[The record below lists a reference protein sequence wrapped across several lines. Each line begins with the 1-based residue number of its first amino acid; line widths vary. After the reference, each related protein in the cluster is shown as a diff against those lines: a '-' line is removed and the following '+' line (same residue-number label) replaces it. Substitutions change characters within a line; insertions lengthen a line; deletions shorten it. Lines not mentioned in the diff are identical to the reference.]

1 MSHLSTVPLGA
12 LPSRTSLST
21 GAVATYPPASI
32 PPCSWWCRLVS
43 WAIR

>member
-12 LPSRTSLST
+12 RPSEISRST
-21 GAVATYPPASI
+21 GAVAAYPPAAV

-43 WAIR
+43 WANR